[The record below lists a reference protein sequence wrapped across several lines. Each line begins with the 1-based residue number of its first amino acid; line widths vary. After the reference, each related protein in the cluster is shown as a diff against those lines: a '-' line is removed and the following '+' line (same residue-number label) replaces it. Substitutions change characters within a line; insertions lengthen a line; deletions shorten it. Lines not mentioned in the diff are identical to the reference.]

1 MINIKTITDT
11 ITNVLNKARPA
22 LQAIPPLIMVCS
34 VLQRPGLSSMTIAAN
49 IIRRQ
54 SEAGAPV
61 GALADGSQNV
71 SEAME
76 RIRIEEIIKALRLE
90 AKVEVVVP
98 PGSIAITAF
107 GANAGGPVTVQGTNT
122 FPVNLGGI
130 VR

>member
-1 MINIKTITDT
+1 MINIKSITDT
-11 ITNVLNKARPA
+11 ITGVFDKARPM
-22 LQAIPPLIMVCS
+22 LQAIPPLIMVSS
-34 VLQRPGLSSMTIAAN
+34 VLQRPGLSSMTITAN

-61 GALADGSQNV
+61 GALADGSQSV

-76 RIRIEEIIKALRLE
+76 RIRVEEIIKAIRMDS
-90 AKVEVVVP
+90 KVEVVVP

-122 FPVNLGGI
+122 SPVNLGGI
-130 VR
+130 IR